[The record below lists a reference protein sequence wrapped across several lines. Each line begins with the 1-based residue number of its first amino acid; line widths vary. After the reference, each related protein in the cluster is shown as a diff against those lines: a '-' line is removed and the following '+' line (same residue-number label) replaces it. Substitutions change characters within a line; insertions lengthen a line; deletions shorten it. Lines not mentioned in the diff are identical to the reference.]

1 MRIKKKKIK
10 VTGGEDYIY
19 KNTQLKKLVRK
30 TKSRKEFHQTGHLNL
45 GIGQI
50 LFPPER
56 KN

>member
-1 MRIKKKKIK
+1 MKIKKKKIK

-30 TKSRKEFHQTGHLNL
+30 TKSRKEFQQTGHLNL

-50 LFPPER
+50 LFPSER